1 FLKHILPIN
10 CFLISSLLIFYIFLK
25 ANQHNRHE
33 NYFRKPPKKIIMDA
47 TNENLQKKV
56 RSRKVKR
63 RPHDQIIKD
72 LKTAI
77 HRNGCRHLTVGR
89 LFNMFGYKK
98 RGSSN
103 INVINALL

>member
-1 FLKHILPIN
+1 MKITL
-10 CFLISSLLIFYIFLK
+10 
-25 ANQHNRHE
+25 E
-33 NYFRKPPKKIIMDA
+33 NLAKIIMDA
-47 TNENLQKKV
+47 TNEKVQKKV
-56 RSRKVKR
+56 RPRKVKR

-103 INVINALL
+103 ILVINALLDAENLYCYPPLSLSLPWTSKVEIHSFPIHC